1 MDSALCVGIDIQLDK
16 LNVDLRREGRQLA
29 CLTFRND
36 TDGVAA
42 LADFLSAWQGP
53 VRLAIAAIGAGAIT
67 AGLVLS
73 AAPGR
78 QVYLVARAQAAEP
91 AALSR
96 YAEQVI

>member
-1 MDSALCVGIDIQLDK
+1 MDSALCVGIDIQQDDVK
-16 LNVDLRREGRQLA
+16 IDVRREGRQLA
-29 CLTFRND
+29 RLAFRND
-36 TDGVAA
+36 QAGLAA
-42 LADFLSAWQGP
+42 LSEFISAWQGP
-53 VRLAIAAIGAGAIT
+53 VRLAIAAIGSTAI
-67 AGLVLS
+67 AVGLVLG